1 MGLIVVTTRAR
12 GFKFAIYE
20 TIEVSKKSN
29 GIGAWKGALLSSVL
43 TPRSIRILLLNQ
55 LFQVN
60 SFVKLICFCSWVAN
74 KPLRIKSLGD
84 LKDVSE
90 DGKHSAKLEEIPS

>member
-1 MGLIVVTTRAR
+1 MIVVTTRAR

-60 SFVKLICFCSWVAN
+60 SFVKLVCLCSWVAN
-74 KPLRIKSLGD
+74 KPFGIKGF
-84 LKDVSE
+84 
-90 DGKHSAKLEEIPS
+90 GNLE